1 MMSTREKLA
10 LMEDMSK
17 TNAQRVQ
24 EFLSAGVTHVP
35 PTIAA
40 PMLGCVPY
48 SLNCAARDK
57 RLPDNAYYFAG
68 RNLRISLNWLSTQV

>member
-40 PMLGCVPY
+40 PLLGCAPY
-48 SLNCAARDK
+48 SLNISAREHN
-57 RLPDNAYYFAG
+57 LPPEAYYFAG
-68 RNLRISLNWLSTQV
+68 RNCRISLRWIAAQL